1 MNGQFKTFHL
11 NLISISFARI
21 AKSNPTYKTS
31 GYNRAINA
39 LLVYTS
45 GYPTRRTIRMYTTP
59 TEVLLE
65 LNKNLLG
72 SKPDMGYAHKLLLK
86 LKELSNEQNS

>member
-1 MNGQFKTFHL
+1 MHNQFKAFHL
-11 NLISISFARI
+11 NLISISLARI
-21 AKSNPTYKTS
+21 ASSNPTYQTAR
-31 GYNRAINA
+31 YNRSINA

-45 GYPTRRTIRMYTTP
+45 GSLTRRSIRMYTSP

-72 SKPDMGYAHKLLLK
+72 SKPDLGYAHKLLLK
-86 LKELSNEQNS
+86 LKELSNEQK